1 MKEEVNEKDKLD
13 QFTDVMDKSFD
24 RMIQREEEKVAE
36 INVALQELH
45 STLVHAN
52 STQKTSISLQN
63 EDNED
68 ESVTLEDVKNWALSQ
83 KKN

>member
-1 MKEEVNEKDKLD
+1 
-13 QFTDVMDKSFD
+13 MDKSFD

-52 STQKTSISLQN
+52 STQKRSISLQN
-63 EDNED
+63 ED
-68 ESVTLEDVKNWALSQ
+68 ESVTREDVKNWALSQ
-83 KKN
+83 KKLN

>member
-1 MKEEVNEKDKLD
+1 
-13 QFTDVMDKSFD
+13 MDKSFD

-36 INVALQELH
+36 INVALPELH
-45 STLVHAN
+45 STLVHAKFAN

-68 ESVTLEDVKNWALSQ
+68 ESVTREDVKNWALSQ
-83 KKN
+83 KKLN

>member
-1 MKEEVNEKDKLD
+1 
-13 QFTDVMDKSFD
+13 MDKSFD

-45 STLVHAN
+45 ST
-52 STQKTSISLQN
+52 QKTSISLQN

-68 ESVTLEDVKNWALSQ
+68 ESVTREDVKNWALSQ